1 MKAKVIILF
10 WVLMFSA
17 FAGIAF
23 AGHETDY
30 NTWYG
35 LNAGHAVPTGRFNAF
50 FGESAGY
57 SATSGCCNAF
67 LGRAAGYD
75 TTTGESNVFVGNNA
89 GELNVSGNNNTFV
102 GREAGYSNTASGNT
116 FLGFDS
122 GFNNTTGTEQVF
134 IGYEAGETNI
144 TAEGGTYVGYQAGKA
159 ATASYNTLIGSL
171 AGITTTTGTGNTFVG
186 RRSGEDNTEGNYNSA
201 LGYYAGQN
209 NTTGSYNVFIGYN
222 AGDTNTTGGQNT
234 YIGGYSDGSATLT
247 YATAVGYRSYV
258 TQSNSLVLG
267 SIAGVNG
274 ATASVNVGIGTSA
287 PVRQLHLVGNNAA
300 FRMDRDVDGA
310 SFFMVRT
317 TSTGDVMKTF
327 QVGTTASAVGTGEF
341 IINDL
346 GTEVSGYGV
355 NRMKIANNG
364 SVTFTGNVYA
374 NSFTPSSMTYKN
386 NVRTYENAL
395 ETVNKLRGVRFDW
408 KDSGKPAVGLIA
420 EEVEQVVPEVV
431 ARDGGNTTGINYA
444 SLVGV
449 LVEAVKELK
458 TENENLKKR
467 LLVLEEK

>member
-1 MKAKVIILF
+1 MAAYFLRVEEEDNNMKKLLILCLMGLMGM
-10 WVLMFSA
+10 VLTGVA
-17 FAGIAF
+17 LAGSE
-23 AGHETDY
+23 GDGKY
-30 NTWYG
+30 NVYYG
-35 LNAGHAVPTGRFNAF
+35 LNAGNTGGGQSNSS
-50 FGESAGY
+50 FGYQAGY
-57 SATSGCCNAF
+57 S
-67 LGRAAGYD
+67 L
-75 TTTGESNVFVGNNA
+75 TTGDE
-89 GELNVSGNNNTFV
+89 NTFV
-102 GREAGYSNTASGNT
+102 GFYAGKWNETGKYNNFIGNAA
-116 FLGFDS
+116 
-122 GFNNTTGTEQVF
+122 GFNNTTGSHNNF
-134 IGYEAGETNI
+134 IGRNAGAQNST
-144 TAEGGTYVGYQAGKA
+144 
-159 ATASYNTLIGSL
+159 
-171 AGITTTTGTGNTFVG
+171 
-186 RRSGEDNTEGNYNSA
+186 GNYNTYI
-201 LGYYAGQN
+201 GNNAGQISI
-209 NTTGSYNVFIGYN
+209 GSSNVFIGNN
-222 AGDTNTTGGQNT
+222 AGSNQYDVSNRL
-234 YIGGYSDGSATLT
+234 YIANSETSTPLIYGEFDNNILSTPGYL
-247 YATAVGYRSYV
+247 
-258 TQSNSLVLG
+258 
-267 SIAGVNG
+267 
-274 ATASVNVGIGTSA
+274 GIGTKI
-287 PVRQLHLVGNNAA
+287 PVRQLHLVGRNAA

-431 ARDGGNTTGINYA
+431 AHNDGNVTGVNYA

-449 LVEAVKELK
+449 LVEAVKEQQK
-458 TENENLKKR
+458 IVREQENAIKALQDKNSG
-467 LLVLEEK
+467 LEQLEQRILMLEGK